1 MLTQVTELGHC
12 KGFEIKEYLQR
23 KLSHISSLNSLK
35 HEITNS
41 VCYTPLVYNRINKKL
56 KEAFTNHQ
64 IEDLVKAC
72 INDADSILKKGK
84 NYYVNCSNPGISL
97 TINANNY
104 RVITANNLC

>member
-1 MLTQVTELGHC
+1 M
-12 KGFEIKEYLQR
+12 
-23 KLSHISSLNSLK
+23 
-35 HEITNS
+35 
-41 VCYTPLVYNRINKKL
+41 
-56 KEAFTNHQ
+56 
-64 IEDLVKAC
+64 EDLVKAC